1 MDAWA
6 AGRPRFYFAR
16 RRTKVGMSLFLGSSV
31 ERELSGD
38 ERLLWKGAPQSG
50 IKLRP
55 NDAYLIPFSLFWGGF
70 AIFWEYT
77 AVTQTLRNNPAGL
90 LFPLFGIPFVLM
102 GLYIVLGRFFVDA
115 KMRANTEYAVT
126 NRRAIIVSGLFSRTV
141 RSIDLQSTPEITLS
155 EKADNSGTIN
165 FGPVPYGWG
174 SRRDPW
180 SFGMPSQSAFE
191 MIANA
196 RGVYEIIQQT
206 KSANAPPRR
215 N

>member
-1 MDAWA
+1 MDSE
-6 AGRPRFYFAR
+6 GRGTLLTRA
-16 RRTKVGMSLFLGSSV
+16 RTKVGMSLYYGSSI
-31 ERELSGD
+31 ERELGSD

-55 NDAYLIPFSLFWGGF
+55 NDGYLIPFSLFWGGF
-70 AIFWEYT
+70 AIFWEYG
-77 AVTQTLRNNPAGL
+77 ALQALKKNPAAL

-102 GLYIVLGRFFVDA
+102 GLYMVFGRFFVDA

-126 NRRAIIVSGLFSRTV
+126 SRRAIIVSGLFSRNV
-141 RSIDLQSTPEITLS
+141 RSIDLQSTPEIALN
-155 EKADNSGTIN
+155 EKADQSGTIY

-174 SRRDPW
+174 NQRNPW

-191 MIANA
+191 MIENV
-196 RGVYEIIQQT
+196 RSVYEIIQQA
-206 KSANAPPRR
+206 KSASAQPRR

>member
-1 MDAWA
+1 MLGN
-6 AGRPRFYFAR
+6 AGARIFAGAG
-16 RRTKVGMSLFLGSSV
+16 TKIDMSLFLGSPI

-38 ERLLWKGAPQSG
+38 ERLLWKGTPRTG
-50 IKLRP
+50 IRLRP
-55 NDAYLIPFSLFWGGF
+55 NDAYLVPFSLFWGGF
-70 AIFWEYT
+70 AIFWEYSAIT
-77 AVTQTLRNNPAGL
+77 ETLRRNPSAL
-90 LFPLFGIPFVLM
+90 LFTLFGIPFVLM
-102 GLYIVLGRFFVDA
+102 GLYIVFGRFFVDA

-126 NRRAIIVSGLFSRTV
+126 NRRAIIVSGLFSRSV

-191 MIANA
+191 MIENA
-196 RGVYEIIQQT
+196 RSVYEIIQQA
-206 KSANAPPRR
+206 KSAGVPPRR

>member
-1 MDAWA
+1 M
-6 AGRPRFYFAR
+6 
-16 RRTKVGMSLFLGSSV
+16 KVGMSLFLGSSV

-38 ERLLWKGAPQSG
+38 ERLLWKGTPQTG
-50 IKLRP
+50 IRLRP
-55 NDAYLIPFSLFWGGF
+55 NDTYLIPFSLFWGGF

-77 AVTQTLRNNPAGL
+77 AVTQTLRNNPAAL

-102 GLYIVLGRFFVDA
+102 GLYVVFGRFFVDA
-115 KMRANTEYAVT
+115 KIRANTEYAVT

-191 MIANA
+191 MIGNA
-196 RGVYEIIQQT
+196 RSVYEIIQQA
-206 KSANAPPRR
+206 KSASAPPRR